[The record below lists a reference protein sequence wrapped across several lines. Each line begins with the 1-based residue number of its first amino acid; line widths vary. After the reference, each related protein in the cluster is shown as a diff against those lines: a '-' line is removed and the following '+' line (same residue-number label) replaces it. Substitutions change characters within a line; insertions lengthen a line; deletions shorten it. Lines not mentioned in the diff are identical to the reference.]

1 MMIIDSEGSAG
12 SDADDSEA
20 ATSIIVMV
28 VVAIL
33 LCLLLAGLATLHRR
47 KTLSK
52 ESAEAARYARGTD
65 RALENHMYGCN
76 ADAAIAPGI
85 GSGGNAALY
94 ATAGNTAGVGGGSG
108 AEDGQGKERAG
119 AVPNPTYGGAAAL
132 YLDTDIE
139 QQPIYSEALTPDD
152 SARYD
157 TVYVESVATAGPD
170 EQPLYSE
177 PAVNAETDG
186 CYSGANTAV

>member
-1 MMIIDSEGSAG
+1 MLYGMTIRRSTEDASATHIGSLTAR
-12 SDADDSEA
+12 
-20 ATSIIVMV
+20 
-28 VVAIL
+28 
-33 LCLLLAGLATLHRR
+33 LLLTPR
-47 KTLSK
+47 KM
-52 ESAEAARYARGTD
+52 AAS
-65 RALENHMYGCN
+65 HGCN